1 MELQQLR
8 YALAVV
14 EHGTFTAA
22 AEACFVAQPSL
33 SHAIRTL
40 ERDLGVEL
48 FHRIGRRAQLTSA
61 GEAFVP
67 AARQVL
73 RAVDAVRAEVGAV
86 VDLITGRLDLVALP
100 TLAVDPVATLVGA
113 FRKRY
118 PGVMVRLAHPGH
130 TREVVQLLRTGHA
143 ELGITEVPVAAERIV
158 THRLGRQELV
168 AAFPPGAK
176 PPRRLPLAALA
187 AEPLVS
193 QPVGTS
199 TRDLLDVAFAEI
211 GATPRI
217 AVETDQREAIVPF
230 VLAGAGVA
238 VLPRPLA
245 WVARTQGAAVAPL
258 DPPLWRDIGIV
269 HRDAVLSPAAHAFLE
284 LASGAAP
291 QH

>member
-113 FRKRY
+113 FRKA
-118 PGVMVRLAHPGH
+118 L
-130 TREVVQLLRTGHA
+130 
-143 ELGITEVPVAAERIV
+143 
-158 THRLGRQELV
+158 
-168 AAFPPGAK
+168 
-176 PPRRLPLAALA
+176 PRRDGAPR
-187 AEPLVS
+187 PS
-193 QPVGTS
+193 RTHSGRSSSCCGP
-199 TRDLLDVAFAEI
+199 
-211 GATPRI
+211 ATPSSASR
-217 AVETDQREAIVPF
+217 RC
-230 VLAGAGVA
+230 
-238 VLPRPLA
+238 R
-245 WVARTQGAAVAPL
+245 W
-258 DPPLWRDIGIV
+258 PP
-269 HRDAVLSPAAHAFLE
+269 S
-284 LASGAAP
+284 AS
-291 QH
+291 